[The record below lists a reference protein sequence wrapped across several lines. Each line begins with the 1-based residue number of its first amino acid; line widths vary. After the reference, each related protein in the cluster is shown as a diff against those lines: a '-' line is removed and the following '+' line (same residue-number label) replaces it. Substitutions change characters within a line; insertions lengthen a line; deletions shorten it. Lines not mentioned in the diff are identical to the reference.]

1 MSESS
6 VLVGS
11 VKIAKCEEGDIFVIK
26 KAIKKTSPIVY
37 GYNL

>member
-1 MSESS
+1 M

-26 KAIKKTSPIVY
+26 KAIKKDKPDCLRV
-37 GYNL
+37 